1 MCHVP
6 APGLCA
12 NATYKGRLL
21 WPVHIVKIFPNSL
34 LDIQSHQVLG
44 SCKEIC
50 EYVNIIQAAL
60 GEYAYSRS
68 QPVISCDAVAV
79 INLHR
84 IANAV

>member
-21 WPVHIVKIFPNSL
+21 WPVHIVKIFLNSL
-34 LDIQSHQVLG
+34 LDIQSHQVLAT
-44 SCKEIC
+44 CKEKN
-50 EYVNIIQAAL
+50 VNIIQAAL